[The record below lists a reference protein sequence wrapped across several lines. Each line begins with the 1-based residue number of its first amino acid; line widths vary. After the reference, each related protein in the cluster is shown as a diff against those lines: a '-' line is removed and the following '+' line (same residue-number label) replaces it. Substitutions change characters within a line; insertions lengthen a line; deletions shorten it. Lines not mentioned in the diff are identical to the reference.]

1 MQVLED
7 DPQEKCDLQP
17 TRVCNEVVKL
27 VPALEP
33 KQKCV
38 NVPREICVRMR
49 VNPKKV
55 KKPVVREWCAD
66 DDSAFALVEN
76 AVDFDQSDI
85 TEENTADGGDAAAT
99 ASGSSVGSA
108 PSSPGARRPTDA
120 SNLELD
126 EATIAKLQQVKD
138 DLVAR
143 FGIQA

>member
-1 MQVLED
+1 M
-7 DPQEKCDLQP
+7 
-17 TRVCNEVVKL
+17 
-27 VPALEP
+27 PALEP

-85 TEENTADGGDAAAT
+85 TEENRADGGDAAAT
-99 ASGSSVGSA
+99 SGSTAGSA
-108 PSSPGARRPTDA
+108 PSSPPGARRPTDA

>member
-1 MQVLED
+1 
-7 DPQEKCDLQP
+7 
-17 TRVCNEVVKL
+17 
-27 VPALEP
+27 
-33 KQKCV
+33 
-38 NVPREICVRMR
+38 MR

-76 AVDFDQSDI
+76 AVDFDQSEV
-85 TEENTADGGDAAAT
+85 TKENEAAAAAVAAT
-99 ASGSSVGSA
+99 TEASNLTPVASGA
-108 PSSPGARRPTDA
+108 RSPALEA
-120 SNLELD
+120 ANLELD